1 MRPALNNVLI
11 DGVVWLNEIYHL
23 GVRQRTVRQQS
34 TMDKS
39 GTLPIFL
46 YNNTQEESYDPVVD
60 PSYQDTSDLLMDE
73 HPDDIPVV
81 SAQSSSTRSGRK
93 RRAPK
98 SSEDMV
104 LY

>member
-1 MRPALNNVLI
+1 MRPALNDVLI
-11 DGVVWLNEIYHL
+11 NGIVWLKEIYRL

>member
-1 MRPALNNVLI
+1 MRPALNDVLI
-11 DGVVWLNEIYHL
+11 NGIVWLKEIYRL
-23 GVRQRTVRQQS
+23 GVRQRSVRQQR

-46 YNNTQEESYDPVVD
+46 YNNTQEELYDPVVD
-60 PSYQDTSDLLMDE
+60 PYYQHTGDLLMDE
-73 HPDDIPVV
+73 HLDDIPVV
-81 SAQSSSTRSGRK
+81 GAHSSSTRSGRI